1 MKGDAGIVGIT
12 ESEGDLRRWLVAS
25 PELAR
30 ILSEFEDQLQR
41 QRKTDDRHHNQ
52 LPSIQK
58 AFASDLKN
66 VINMFEKLGNP
77 FSEES
82 NDLYVLDT
90 KVIMPDE
97 VVATVRSVEDIGK
110 TKFDGFVRERI
121 KNPSMTFYDI
131 IVKNNLALFKSKLRE
146 NIP

>member
-1 MKGDAGIVGIT
+1 MSG
-12 ESEGDLRRWLVAS
+12 
-25 PELAR
+25 PEIAR
-30 ILSEFEDQLQR
+30 ILSEFEDQFQR
-41 QRKTDDRHHNQ
+41 WGRTDVRHHEQ

-66 VINMFEKLGNP
+66 TISTFEKLGNP
-77 FSEES
+77 FSEDR
-82 NDLYVLDT
+82 NDLYVLDI
-90 KVIMPDE
+90 KLIMPDE

>member
-1 MKGDAGIVGIT
+1 MNGIVGIT
-12 ESEGDLRRWLVAS
+12 ENEGALRWWLVS
-25 PELAR
+25 GPEIAR
-30 ILSEFEDQLQR
+30 ILSEFEDQFQR
-41 QRKTDDRHHNQ
+41 WRGTDVRHHEQ

-66 VINMFEKLGNP
+66 TISTFEKLGNP
-77 FSEES
+77 FSEDR
-82 NDLYVLDT
+82 NDLYVLDI
-90 KVIMPDE
+90 KLIMPDE

-121 KNPSMTFYDI
+121 KNPSMTFYDT